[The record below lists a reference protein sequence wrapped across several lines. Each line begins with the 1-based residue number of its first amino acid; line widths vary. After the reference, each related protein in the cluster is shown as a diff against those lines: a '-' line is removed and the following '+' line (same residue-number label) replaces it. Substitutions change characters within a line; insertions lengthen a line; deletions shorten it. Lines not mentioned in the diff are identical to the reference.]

1 MKRTFTEVGKLS
13 GYTPEEIEN
22 AISRIDWE
30 VFRRDN
36 LPFCQGEAIRKVVNG
51 CNIPLKKISR
61 MALHGV
67 IKESH
72 GFYGLDVKYKNGQA
86 QIYMADNGCEIVI
99 LATDFTPLTEAE
111 RVKQSGRY

>member
-1 MKRTFTEVGKLS
+1 MSKL
-13 GYTPEEIEN
+13 
-22 AISRIDWE
+22 
-30 VFRRDN
+30 RD
-36 LPFCQGEAIRKVVNG
+36 
-51 CNIPLKKISR
+51 
-61 MALHGV
+61 
-67 IKESH
+67 